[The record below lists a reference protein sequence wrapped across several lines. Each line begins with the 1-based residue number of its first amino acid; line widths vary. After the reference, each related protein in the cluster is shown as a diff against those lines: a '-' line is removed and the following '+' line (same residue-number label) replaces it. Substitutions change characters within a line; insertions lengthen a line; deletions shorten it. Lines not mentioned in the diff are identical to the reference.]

1 MGVSHGHVVVRWL
14 LAQVHH
20 KQIGAGLL
28 SIRRGPLRIF
38 PLPTQHVDC
47 HVRQIA
53 GVVYAT
59 VVGAF
64 PFKP

>member
-1 MGVSHGHVVVRWL
+1 MVTWL
-14 LAQVHH
+14 YGGYWLRLHH
-20 KQIGAGLL
+20 KQIGAGPL
-28 SIRRGPLRIF
+28 SIRRGLSAFF

-47 HVRQIA
+47 HVCQIA